1 MPNCDSTASL
11 KCTLLVCLNYF
22 AIAFRSV
29 SHFTKRQEQRAI
41 QTPLPESK
49 KEQGKLL
56 SLGTVSKA
64 PTRGQTAYVNR
75 KEFPLITYDMLRKE
89 KQYVELY
96 LMRQLSELAVELA
109 ESTIMQ
115 AVLRQRSRH
124 QFLTGYIHIRLG
136 SSFNSWL
143 WKIATFHC
151 WSAHCWTEE
160 NRRSLIFIVLRHFAD
175 IAKQP
180 ARVGCGSRCQD
191 HPSNR
196 CASKTP

>member
-75 KEFPLITYDMLRKE
+75 KEFPLINYDMLRKE

-96 LMRQLSELAVELA
+96 LMRQLSELSVELA

-136 SSFNSWL
+136 SSFNS
-143 WKIATFHC
+143 
-151 WSAHCWTEE
+151 
-160 NRRSLIFIVLRHFAD
+160 
-175 IAKQP
+175 
-180 ARVGCGSRCQD
+180 
-191 HPSNR
+191 
-196 CASKTP
+196 